1 MDNDLKGAGSSMAAG
16 QVGEVFQVATNKALT
31 ETGGGHGQKGVDFQR
46 AWALSR
52 MFEIEDSGAT
62 DFLFL
67 FEAIQDVAVLDSPT
81 EPTSIQIYQVKK
93 KDRKEWEWSKLTE
106 LHDPTKRSKPKAP
119 SAISASPIGKL
130 YSSVIA
136 FKHLKSSGG
145 FVSNAGANLPLSNG
159 GNAATSVSCDLSQL
173 SSDHLTL
180 LEKGLMTLHDSGQ
193 SVPSPALISIEKVSL
208 PPDDPVTHLNGLA
221 IAFLSKRSARHA
233 GQAKALVDALLAK
246 IGPLGAK
253 TDSCVSF
260 EELRQQRG
268 YSRSEFTTAL
278 GALETVP
285 DMQALLEAWL
295 TKLEQEGGIDFMLA
309 TATRVAGGRIFTRN
323 LMGGEDLSVAAL
335 IADCDR
341 WIAVNPTESDLS
353 PYFQGALA
361 YLKPRHPSFKISELI
376 AHFMLRAIKKCVDL
390 I

>member
-1 MDNDLKGAGSSMAAG
+1 MATS
-16 QVGEVFQVATNKALT
+16 QIGEVFQVATNKALT

-52 MFEIEDSGAT
+52 MFEIEDSGAA

-67 FEAIQDVAVLDSPT
+67 FEAIQDVAVLDSPNN
-81 EPTSIQIYQVKK
+81 PTSIRIYQVKK
-93 KDRKEWEWSKLTE
+93 KDRKEWEWSNLTE
-106 LHDPTKRSKPKAP
+106 LHDPTKKSKPKDP

-136 FKHLKSSGG
+136 FKGLQSSGS
-145 FVSNAGANLPLSNG
+145 FVSNAGANLPLASG
-159 GNAATSVSCDLSQL
+159 GNAATSVSCDLSEL

-180 LEKGLMTLHDSGQ
+180 LEKGLKTLHDSGQ
-193 SVPSPALISIEKVSL
+193 SVPNPALISIEKVSL
-208 PPDDPVTHLNGLA
+208 PPDDPGTHLNGLA
-221 IAFLSKRSARHA
+221 VSFLSKRSARHA
-233 GQAKALVDALLAK
+233 GQAKALVDALLAE
-246 IGPLGAK
+246 IGPLGSK
-253 TDSCVSF
+253 TDSCASF

-268 YSRSEFTTAL
+268 YARSDFIAAL

-285 DMQALLEAWL
+285 DMQALLDAWL
-295 TKLEQEGGIDFMLA
+295 AKLEQEGGIDFMLA

-323 LMGGEDLSVAAL
+323 LMGGEDPAVTAL
-335 IADCDR
+335 IADCDS
-341 WIAVNPTESDLS
+341 WIDANPPGSDLS
-353 PYFQGALA
+353 PYFQKARAHLEP
-361 YLKPRHPSFKISELI
+361 LHPSFKSAELI